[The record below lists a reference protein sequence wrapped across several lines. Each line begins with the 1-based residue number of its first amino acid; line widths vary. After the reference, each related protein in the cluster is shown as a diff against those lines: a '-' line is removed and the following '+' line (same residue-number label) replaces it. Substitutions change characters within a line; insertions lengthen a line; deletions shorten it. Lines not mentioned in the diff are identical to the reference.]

1 MTELWANTVLGPKSI
16 KKFGKFG
23 TVIPLNATGKSSNC
37 CLRLTPFFPIISK
50 PQILSSILKPV
61 ARIAKS
67 TLISWPVLLLI
78 PVSVNSSIPLVKEL
92 IRTGPL
98 YSNILKCL
106 LWQGV
111 VHKLCRLRRGEGGSS
126 KDNLL
131 HRPYLINGAH
141 LVWFLGLGNLYKLSA
156 TESTQL
162 KLLQNKKGQNNF
174 PGAQFSVPFSQ
185 LPAVKKDTKI

>member
-67 TLISWPVLLLI
+67 TSISRPVLLLI
-78 PVSVNSSIPLVKEL
+78 PVSVNSSIPSVKEL
-92 IRTGPL
+92 IRTGPF
-98 YSNILKCL
+98 YSNILQCV
-106 LWQGV
+106 GYPNAF
-111 VHKLCRLRRGEGGSS
+111 H
-126 KDNLL
+126 DN
-131 HRPYLINGAH
+131 
-141 LVWFLGLGNLYKLSA
+141 
-156 TESTQL
+156 
-162 KLLQNKKGQNNF
+162 
-174 PGAQFSVPFSQ
+174 
-185 LPAVKKDTKI
+185 